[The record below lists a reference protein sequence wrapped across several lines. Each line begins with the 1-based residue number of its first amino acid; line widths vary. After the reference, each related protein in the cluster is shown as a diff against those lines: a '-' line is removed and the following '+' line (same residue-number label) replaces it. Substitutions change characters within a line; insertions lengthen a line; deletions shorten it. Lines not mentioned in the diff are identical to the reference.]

1 MRVLI
6 LNTSER
12 TGGAAIAANRLCAA
26 LNQNGVHCTMLVRD
40 RQTDNP
46 SVVRAD
52 TGRWPLLWERLRVF
66 VANGFNKK
74 DLWQTDLAC
83 VGGSITETDEF
94 RQADVIHLHWIN
106 QGFLSL
112 GELDKILHS
121 GKRIVWT
128 LHDQWPVTGVCHYSA
143 SCEGYKDGCTACPQM
158 RGSLAA
164 KIFNRKRRI
173 YAEAP
178 ITFVGC
184 SQWIAQ
190 LARQSLLAQG
200 HRVVSIPNA
209 LPQDVF
215 APVNPQTARMAHG
228 LPLDMRLILFSA
240 FKVTDERKGFRY
252 LAEALRIIQGSPH
265 PVALVVVGRQAE
277 SLVRL
282 LPPAVGEWGGVF
294 TIPYIS
300 DERRMAQLYAA
311 ADVFVTPSLEDNLP
325 NTIAEAMSTG
335 TPCVGFDVGG
345 IPEMIDHKQNGYV
358 ARRCDARDL
367 AAGIEFCL
375 TNDLRAQALR
385 KATQTYNESSVAR
398 QYIALYESE

>member
-1 MRVLI
+1 MKIDRDKI
-6 LNTSER
+6 AESAQAF
-12 TGGAAIAANRLCAA
+12 AAWSSRNI
-26 LNQNGVHCTMLVRD
+26 GE
-40 RQTDNP
+40 P
-46 SVVRAD
+46 VRAYVS
-52 TGRWPLLWERLRVF
+52 RNRKQLRV
-66 VANGFNKK
+66 
-74 DLWQTDLAC
+74 
-83 VGGSITETDEF
+83 VGRVFS
-94 RQADVIHLHWIN
+94 
-106 QGFLSL
+106 
-112 GELDKILHS
+112 
-121 GKRIVWT
+121 
-128 LHDQWPVTGVCHYSA
+128 VC
-143 SCEGYKDGCTACPQM
+143 
-158 RGSLAA
+158 
-164 KIFNRKRRI
+164 
-173 YAEAP
+173 
-178 ITFVGC
+178 
-184 SQWIAQ
+184 
-190 LARQSLLAQG
+190 
-200 HRVVSIPNA
+200 
-209 LPQDVF
+209 
-215 APVNPQTARMAHG
+215 
-228 LPLDMRLILFSA
+228 LILFSA

-300 DERRMAQLYAA
+300 DERLMAQLYAA